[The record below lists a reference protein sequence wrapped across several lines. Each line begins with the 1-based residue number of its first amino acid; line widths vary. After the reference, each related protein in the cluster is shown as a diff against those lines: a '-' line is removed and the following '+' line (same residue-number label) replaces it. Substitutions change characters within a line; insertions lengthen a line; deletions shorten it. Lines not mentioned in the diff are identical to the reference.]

1 MNEYEKNVLDFLGD
15 EPEVNE
21 KIKLYQGNNL
31 DVLKTFEDNSI
42 DSIVTDPPAGISF
55 MNKGWDHDKGGRN
68 EWIKWLSEV
77 MTESKR
83 TLKPGGHMFVWAL
96 PRTSHWTATACED
109 AGFEIRDVV
118 VHVFGSGFPKSFN
131 IKKNI
136 EKKWNKKL
144 ENVKNV
150 EQNFYPRN
158 ITMDGQNFVQGN
170 VLVKVKEQE
179 KIEFVKIVDQNFMF
193 HQYIQQEQIDQAEF
207 FVVWNV
213 RQNIKNNSQAIL
225 TQIGKVE
232 DLNGKM
238 DMSQLEL
245 VEENIDLN
253 TTSLWKNILEGNLN
267 EMKKYTIST
276 LLEMITELKTLNYSL
291 NPNMLKNISCLGT
304 GLKPASEHWI
314 LCRKPISEKTIAD
327 NVLKWGTGGL
337 NIDKSRIATEDNL
350 NERYKYSF
358 LDNKGSFVN
367 SDELNPERFEKERKI
382 RDSSYEHEG
391 RFPANL
397 IHDGSDEV
405 MEEFAKAGNRKSSP
419 YPEHKLNKTSE
430 SYNWNQSENVMKEGG
445 YNDEGSAARFFY
457 CSKASGKEKNEGLID
472 CKSTHP
478 TVKPI
483 KLMSYLINMITPVNG
498 IVLDPFMGSG
508 STGVAALLNNFNF
521 IGIELDPE
529 YFKIAEARINS
540 YKAYEKL

>member
-55 MNKGWDHDKGGRN
+55 MNKGWDHDKGGRDN
-68 EWIKWLSEV
+68 WIKWLSEV
-77 MTESKR
+77 LIEAKR

-109 AGFEIRDVV
+109 AGFEVRDIVT
-118 VHVFGSGFPKSFN
+118 HVFGSGFPKSFN
-131 IKKNI
+131 IGKAIDKKLGFEGKIIGKKRSGMGHEGPFGSEPEEDKHIDII
-136 EKKWNKKL
+136 EQESDEGKKWSG
-144 ENVKNV
+144 
-150 EQNFYPRN
+150 F
-158 ITMDGQNFVQGN
+158 
-170 VLVKVKEQE
+170 
-179 KIEFVKIVDQNFMF
+179 
-193 HQYIQQEQIDQAEF
+193 
-207 FVVWNV
+207 
-213 RQNIKNNSQAIL
+213 
-225 TQIGKVE
+225 
-232 DLNGKM
+232 
-238 DMSQLEL
+238 
-245 VEENIDLN
+245 
-253 TTSLWKNILEGNLN
+253 
-267 EMKKYTIST
+267 
-276 LLEMITELKTLNYSL
+276 
-291 NPNMLKNISCLGT
+291 GT

-337 NIDKSRIATEDNL
+337 NIDKSRIEFQSEEDKIDFNYSSEGINRQKSSNAIFDNSKIIGNYNL
-350 NERYKYSF
+350 
-358 LDNKGSFVN
+358 D
-367 SDELNPERFEKERKI
+367 
-382 RDSSYEHEG
+382 DSRQQG

-405 MEEFAKAGNRKSSP
+405 MEEFDKAGYSKSVKRKYSSLGGRI
-419 YPEHKLNKTSE
+419 YNTTKKDISIEDGN
-430 SYNWNQSENVMKEGG
+430 SYE
-445 YNDEGSAARFFY
+445 DEGSAARFFY
-457 CSKASGKEKNEGLID
+457 CSKASGKEKNEGLDEFEDKIIEGRD
-472 CKSTHP
+472 KGQDERNVPQKRRPTPSKNNHP
-478 TVKPI
+478 TIKPV
-483 KLMSYLINMITPVNG
+483 KLMSYLINMITPPKG

-508 STGVAALLNNFNF
+508 STGVAAVKEGFNF